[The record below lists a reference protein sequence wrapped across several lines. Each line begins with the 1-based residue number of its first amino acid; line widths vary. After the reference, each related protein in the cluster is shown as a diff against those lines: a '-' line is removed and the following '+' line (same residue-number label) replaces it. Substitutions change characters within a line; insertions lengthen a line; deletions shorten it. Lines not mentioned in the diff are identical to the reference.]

1 MTNTFPSYYK
11 KFTCIADKCPDTC
24 CAGWE
29 IVVDQESLERY
40 NNLEGAYA
48 DKIRSM
54 ISVDSDGDS
63 IFTPRKSRCPFLLE
77 NGLCEMYCELNHD
90 SLCRT
95 CRQYPRHITY
105 FGARLETGVSLSCP
119 EAARIIMESS
129 DPITFETEE
138 THGTIL
144 PTAIDPELYFTLA
157 AARKTAINIIQN
169 REFAIEN
176 RIIAFLRLAEK
187 ISPLIRK
194 KKFAEVRECLNNNY
208 LSIPCAEVNKA
219 RSRRAKAKYFSDFK
233 NLEMLDPLWKTEL
246 EKAEK
251 ARIPSIGKNEWEY
264 EHLMVY
270 FIFRYFMTAVFD
282 DSLLPKAK
290 FAAVS
295 FIIIRSLQ
303 ADCIDDKNARVKI
316 MQRYS
321 KEVEHSAGNM
331 EYINSSIKKS
341 RFYSTDNLINILE
354 EIK

>member
-29 IVVDQESLERY
+29 IVVDPESLERY

-48 DKIRSM
+48 DKIRSL

-63 IFTPRKSRCPFLLE
+63 IFTSKNNRCPFLLD

-105 FGARLETGVSLSCP
+105 FGARLETGISLSCP
-119 EAARIIMESS
+119 EAARIITESP
-129 DPITFETEE
+129 DPITFITEE

-169 REFAIEN
+169 REFATEN
-176 RIIAFLRLAEK
+176 RIIAFLHFAEK
-187 ISPLIRK
+187 ISPFIRK
-194 KKFAEVRECLNNNY
+194 KKFTDARECLNYNY
-208 LSIPCAEVNKA
+208 FSIPSAEVNKA
-219 RSRRAKAKYFSDFK
+219 RSRKAKAKYFSDFK
-233 NLEMLDPLWKTEL
+233 SLEMLDPLWKTEL
-246 EKAEK
+246 EKAEN
-251 ARIPSIGKNEWEY
+251 ARAPEIGDCEWEY
-264 EHLMVY
+264 EHLLIY

-282 DSLLPKAK
+282 GDLLPKAK

-295 FIIIRSLQ
+295 YIVIRNLQ
-303 ADCIDDKNARVKI
+303 ADCVEDKNARVRV

-321 KEVEHSAGNM
+321 KEVEHSARNM

-341 RFYSTDNLINILE
+341 RFYSIENLINILE